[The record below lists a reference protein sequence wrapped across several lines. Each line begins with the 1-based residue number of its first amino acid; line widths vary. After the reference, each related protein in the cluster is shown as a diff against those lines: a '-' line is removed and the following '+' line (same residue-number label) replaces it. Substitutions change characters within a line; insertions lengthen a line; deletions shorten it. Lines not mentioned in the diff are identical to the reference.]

1 MVCDVTQS
9 KGEIGGVRRPAAAAA
24 AARSLFPADADS
36 HLLDRLNAIYKYR
49 YVAISC
55 FLFVLLGSL
64 VRVYT
69 TTPMYRATTSLL
81 IEDERA
87 ASVAGFNASTPDYY
101 QDPEPYYQ
109 TQLRILTGRELAGKV
124 VHRLNLQTV
133 PEFNGQGPQRTGL
146 GTVADTMR
154 EQALSIVALV
164 TGGARATPAQSGAP
178 LSQDNL
184 INVFLGAVDVEPVK
198 GSRLYHVSVRSAN
211 PEFAARAADTLVE
224 EYVAQNFRL
233 RTESSE
239 KSLKFLTDEILKQ
252 QKKVEDGERAMAE
265 YREANNALS
274 LEDRQNTVV
283 SSLNQVNEQYT
294 RAHTDR
300 IQKEAVYNQVKSLPS
315 AALAESIPAVT
326 QNPAVQSLR
335 ARLAELQRQRTSLN
349 ERYGPKNPQV
359 IENENA
365 LADTTR
371 QYQDALRAAVE
382 TIRNDYETAISL
394 ERRLAA
400 ALENSKGAAMELN
413 RKSVSYTVLE
423 REAQSARQIYEAL
436 LQRQN
441 ELQIV
446 SNSGGNNVRLMDRAT
461 VPGAPYSPDVKRT
474 LLLGALA
481 GGLLALGLVVG
492 IDYLD
497 DTVKTPEDVTRR
509 LKLPFLGLVPAMKGE
524 HQPLLSR
531 DVPHEFGEAFRAL
544 RTSLVFSSGTEG
556 TRVVGVTSAQPLEGK
571 TTTACNMAI
580 ALAFGGSRV
589 LMIDADMRRPSVART
604 LGMENTTGLSHL
616 LTGQATP
623 RQTIRRSTVQN
634 LWVMSAGMTPPNPS
648 ELLASDR
655 MKTLIS
661 HVQNGPFDWV
671 IIDTPPVLA
680 VTDAVIIAPWV
691 SGMVFVI
698 GSEMTQ
704 RRLAERAVETLMT
717 SRPRVL
723 GAVLNRVD
731 IVRNKYYYSRYYG
744 YKYKNY
750 YVRSNAA

>member
-1 MVCDVTQS
+1 MDMHQTKSDVAPA
-9 KGEIGGVRRPAAAAA
+9 RRPAAGPA
-24 AARSLFPADADS
+24 AARSLFPIDS
-36 HLLDRLNAIYKYR
+36 DTHLLDRLNAIYKYR
-49 YVAISC
+49 VIVLTV
-55 FLFVLLGSL
+55 FLLVMLVSL

-81 IEDERA
+81 IEDERS
-87 ASVAGFNASTPDYY
+87 ASVAGFNASNPDYY

-109 TQLRILTGRELAGKV
+109 TQLRILTGRELGSKV
-124 VHRLNLQTV
+124 VQRLALQNV
-133 PEFNGQGPQRTGL
+133 PEFNGQGPRRTGL
-146 GTVADTMR
+146 AVVIHTMKRQTLSVARLFT
-154 EQALSIVALV
+154 
-164 TGGARATPAQSGAP
+164 GAP
-178 LSQDNL
+178 APPDENAKSTATVDDLVNQ
-184 INVFLGAVDVEPVK
+184 FLGAIDVEPVR
-198 GSRLYHVSVRSAN
+198 GSRLYHVSVRSAD
-211 PEFAARAADTLVE
+211 PGFAARAADTVVE
-224 EYVAQNFRL
+224 EYVAQNFKL
-233 RTESSE
+233 RTETTE
-239 KSLKFLTDEILKQ
+239 NSLKFLAEEILKQ
-252 QKKVEDGERAMAE
+252 QKKVEDAERAMAE
-265 YREANNALS
+265 YRETHNALS

-294 RAHTDR
+294 RARTDR
-300 IQKEAVYNQVKSLPS
+300 IQKEAVYNQVRSLPS

-326 QNPAVQSLR
+326 QNPAVQNLR
-335 ARLAELQRQRTSLN
+335 QRLAELHRQRTTLN

-365 LADTTR
+365 IADTTKH
-371 QYQDALRAAVE
+371 YQDALRAAVE
-382 TIRNDYETAISL
+382 SIRNDYETTVSL

-400 ALENSKGAAMELN
+400 ALEDSKGAAMDLN
-413 RKSVSYTVLE
+413 RKSVNYTVLD
-423 REAQSARQIYEAL
+423 REAQSARQTYEAL

-446 SNSGGNNVRLMDRAT
+446 SNSGGNNVRLMDRAV
-461 VPGAPYSPDVKRT
+461 VPGAPFSPDIRRS
-474 LLLGALA
+474 LMLGALA
-481 GGLLALGLVVG
+481 GSLLALGLVLG

-497 DTVKTPEDVTRR
+497 DTVKTPEDLTRR
-509 LKLPFLGLVPAMKGE
+509 LKLPFLGLVPAMKGT

-556 TRVVGVTSAQPLEGK
+556 TRVIGVTSAQPLEGK

-589 LMIDADMRRPSVART
+589 LLIDADMRRPSVART
-604 LGMENTTGLSHL
+604 MGMENTIGLSHL

-623 RQTIRRSTVQN
+623 RQTIRRSSVQN

-655 MKTLIS
+655 MKTLIAN
-661 HVQNGPFDWV
+661 VQSGPFDWV

-731 IVRNKYYYSRYYG
+731 IIRNKYYYSRYYG